1 MSIIEDALAK
11 ANEMRE
17 TVETDRNQ
25 KLPSSPISFPSFRLI
40 ITICLSLVLCAG
52 LLYHV
57 ITNLPASYSKGK
69 LEGKNVAPEKTSF
82 DENRLPSSLSM
93 ASPDAIF
100 SASHPGWQRYNTDS
114 LEFRIFSEGKKVKAF
129 QVIARNRNV
138 IREDFFLSFMREIAL
153 GDRFKVH
160 STDEKGECLV
170 ERGYAGNKAEILRYK
185 NKTDGTMSAFVVA
198 YL

>member
-1 MSIIEDALAK
+1 MSRIEDALAK

-17 TVETDRNQ
+17 ADEADRIQ
-25 KLPSSPISFPSFRLI
+25 KLPSSSISFPSFRLI

-69 LEGKNVAPEKTSF
+69 LEGKNLSPEKISF
-82 DENRLPSSLSM
+82 VEIRLPTSISM
-93 ASPDAIF
+93 ARPDVIF

-114 LEFRIFSEGKKVKAF
+114 LEFRIFSEGKRVKAF
-129 QVIARNRNV
+129 QVIARNRNM
-138 IREDFFLSFMREIAL
+138 IREDFFSSFMREIAL
-153 GDRFKVH
+153 GEQFKVH
-160 STDEKGECLV
+160 STDEKGECLI